1 MYSPAVRERGGKMP
15 EKFHTELNRLKEDM
29 LDLARFSRNMLCD
42 SLKALTTEDIEA
54 AKEVASRKRHIQET
68 MIELEERTYQLI
80 ALYQPMA
87 KDMREIACMLKIISS
102 AERIGRYGKDIAN
115 MVKRVKGQPEF
126 VQPLPIVHMAGLV
139 EAMINDAI
147 RAFETESTGP
157 IKDFSTRDDTVDS
170 LWHSILR
177 ETLTFMMENPK
188 TITRGT
194 YYVMVAR
201 YLERSGDHAC
211 KMAENVNYLVTG
223 ERIEIR

>member
-1 MYSPAVRERGGKMP
+1 MS
-15 EKFHTELNRLKEDM
+15 EKFHTELKTLRKDM

-42 SLKALTTEDIEA
+42 ALKALTTEDIEA
-54 AKEVASRKRHIQET
+54 AQEVASRKKHIQET

-102 AERIGRYGKDIAN
+102 SERIGRYGKDIAN
-115 MVKRVKGQPEF
+115 MVKHLKDQPEF
-126 VQPLPIVHMAGLV
+126 VQPLPILHMAGLV
-139 EAMINDAI
+139 SGMIDDAI
-147 RAFETESTGP
+147 HAFESESIEP
-157 IKDFSTRDDTVDS
+157 IKDFSRRDDTVDS
-170 LWHSILR
+170 LWHSVFR

-194 YYVMVAR
+194 YYIMVAR

-211 KMAENVNYLVTG
+211 KMAENVHYMVTG
-223 ERIEIR
+223 KRIEIK